1 MLHLSK
7 GFTIEHRVITYVP
20 TTYLNMVDFK
30 ENYSTKKHSEEVL
43 AMERS
48 KLLAGNIFSQWWQQ
62 QLAGEEVYM
71 HNTPRARQAGS
82 IAYAMFKL
90 QNAAK
95 WHVPAKMFGKSSRG
109 KTIVQQYVEDFAQG
123 HRFARRSRSSGHSRA

>member
-48 KLLAGNIFSQWWQQ
+48 KLLAGNIFSQWWHQ

-71 HNTPRARQAGS
+71 NNTPRATQAGS
-82 IAYAMFKL
+82 IAHVMFELKP
-90 QNAAK
+90 AAK
-95 WHVPAKMFGKSSRG
+95 WHVTANMFERAF
-109 KTIVQQYVEDFAQG
+109 V
-123 HRFARRSRSSGHSRA
+123 ARA